1 MIQRCINCTAPQG
14 AVRKDFL
21 SFFSSFFLIAPLAF
35 LKHKSIRLK
44 FGFIFLDKS
53 KQTVYCFF
61 RDIMV

>member
-21 SFFSSFFLIAPLAF
+21 FFFFLFLIAPLAF